1 MAHHG
6 TSKHYR
12 LTRLLKKRN
21 YSEVC
26 NGDNTWQGP
35 GDNHRR
41 TRTASASSSGIAL
54 CGSEAKQPD
63 NGEDDS
69 AYHDFDLLRRQQSSL
84 PKESPTKVVTAVV
97 GLTDSPTQSHESLT
111 DTASNSDM
119 SQTAISTDSP
129 TPTSSITTDLGLST
143 LSPHVPDT
151 TQSAS
156 PAPPSLTTDTTTLPT
171 STNLISTAPTTS
183 NTPQS
188 SPQSTPLFS
197 SSGASSSTLTSSR
210 SLSTP
215 LTTSTSSSSTS
226 SSSRT
231 SDSTSSTD
239 TSSLTDTNYTSSLS
253 TDSGPTGFIGGFPGS
268 GGGLGTSATSSV
280 PGPTTT
286 NPPSQDSSPSPTTN
300 KIVGGVVG
308 SVAGVAFLFLAIL
321 LYLRRRHAALRA
333 AREGLPAGEGTGDAA
348 GEGSVSHSAEMTSRQ
363 SSHDPLFAS
372 SLAPAFMRNWRKSS
386 QTTRT
391 DSTLVSNQS
400 ERGFQKIAG
409 RKIPSVLQSGGD
421 GYGGGGFGEA
431 SPGVEMSV
439 SFQPSPPINIR
450 PPASQPPTASAH
462 GMPLDT
468 NYTRENQ
475 ESDPEA
481 IVRPSPA
488 RTPTASS
495 TNIPSSAAQTPP
507 RSTPEPQNALSPS
520 IPRRPDVLGR
530 SHPSLDGSRGSR
542 FTESI

>member
-12 LTRLLKKRN
+12 LTRSLKKRN
-21 YSEVC
+21 YSEAC
-26 NGDNTWQGP
+26 HGEDAWQGP
-35 GDNHRR
+35 GDNYRR
-41 TRTASASSSGIAL
+41 TWTASASSSGIGL
-54 CGSEAKQPD
+54 CQSDVKHD
-63 NGEDDS
+63 KGEDDS
-69 AYHDFDLLRRQQSSL
+69 AYHNFDLPRRQQTGL
-84 PKESPTKVVTAVV
+84 PQESPTKVVTAIV
-97 GLTDSPTQSHESLT
+97 GVTDNLTQSHQSST
-111 DTASNSDM
+111 GTASNSDL
-119 SQTAISTDSP
+119 SQTTIPTDSP
-129 TPTSSITTDLGLST
+129 TPPASSVSTDSGLST

-151 TQSAS
+151 TQSAY
-156 PAPPSLTTDTTTLPT
+156 PAPTSPTTDTPT
-171 STNLISTAPTTS
+171 STSLISTAPTTS
-183 NTPQS
+183 NSPQS
-188 SPQSTPLFS
+188 SPLSTPLFS

-215 LTTSTSSSSTS
+215 SPTSTSSSSTS
-226 SSSRT
+226 SSSQT

-239 TSSLTDTNYTSSLS
+239 TSSLSGSGYTSSLS
-253 TDSGPTGFIGGFPGS
+253 TDSGPTGFFGGFPSS
-268 GGGLGTSATSSV
+268 GGGSGTSATSSI
-280 PGPTTT
+280 PGPTAT
-286 NPPSQDSSPSPTTN
+286 NPPPQTSSPSPTTN

-308 SVAGVAFLFLAIL
+308 SVAGVAFLFLVIL
-321 LYLRRRHAALRA
+321 LYLRRRHAAFRA
-333 AREGLPAGEGTGDAA
+333 AREGLPAGEVAGGAA

-372 SLAPAFMRNWRKSS
+372 SLAPAFMRSWRKSS

-421 GYGGGGFGEA
+421 GYGGGVFGEA

-439 SFQPSPPINIR
+439 NFQPSPPINIR
-450 PPASQPPTASAH
+450 PPASQPPTASAY

-475 ESDPEA
+475 ESDPEV